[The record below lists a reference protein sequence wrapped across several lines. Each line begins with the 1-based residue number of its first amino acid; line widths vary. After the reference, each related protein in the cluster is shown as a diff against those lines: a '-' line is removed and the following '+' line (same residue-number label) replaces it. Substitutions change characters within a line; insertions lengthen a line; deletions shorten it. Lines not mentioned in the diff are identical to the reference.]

1 MCWYPYQPTSF
12 SGGRTPIEGAKY
24 ASSATTPSYPL
35 FCGRCRWPHW
45 LSRYRI
51 SSMKCLKNWCMEA
64 ARDKNECL
72 TLYVDDT
79 PQKDVKFWYAMG
91 NQTILPKAM
100 LPNVRWE
107 DDEPTKVV
115 ILELKTYQRIL
126 ALAASVDKSILKDGG
141 LPDVY

>member
-1 MCWYPYQPTSF
+1 
-12 SGGRTPIEGAKY
+12 
-24 ASSATTPSYPL
+24 
-35 FCGRCRWPHW
+35 
-45 LSRYRI
+45 
-51 SSMKCLKNWCMEA
+51 MEA

-91 NQTILPKAM
+91 NQTILP
-100 LPNVRWE
+100 NVRWE

-115 ILELKTYQRIL
+115 ILESKTYQRIL

>member
-1 MCWYPYQPTSF
+1 
-12 SGGRTPIEGAKY
+12 
-24 ASSATTPSYPL
+24 
-35 FCGRCRWPHW
+35 
-45 LSRYRI
+45 
-51 SSMKCLKNWCMEA
+51 MEA

-115 ILELKTYQRIL
+115 ILELKTYQRIR